1 MTMGIYDT
9 TFSFSLCHHIVQ
21 LFEMEN
27 IIMHILVQFLFFGYI
42 LGKNHFDADVLNNRF
57 KVRRLVKFKMD
68 LCQKIY
74 DVKHSNSDN
83 VEINALNNY
92 AR

>member
-1 MTMGIYDT
+1 MTLPSH
-9 TFSFSLCHHIVQ
+9 FHIVQ
-21 LFEMEN
+21 LFEMEKN

-57 KVRRLVKFKMD
+57 KVRRLVKFKLD

>member
-1 MTMGIYDT
+1 
-9 TFSFSLCHHIVQ
+9 
-21 LFEMEN
+21 
-27 IIMHILVQFLFFGYI
+27 MHILVQFLFFGYI